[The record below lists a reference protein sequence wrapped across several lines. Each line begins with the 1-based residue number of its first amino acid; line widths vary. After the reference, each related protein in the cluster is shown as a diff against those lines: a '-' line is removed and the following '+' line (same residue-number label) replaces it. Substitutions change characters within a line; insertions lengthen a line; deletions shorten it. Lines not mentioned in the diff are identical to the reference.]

1 MFKKFAALTTAAALS
16 LGLAACGS
24 ETSSDQADGNGEDA
38 TTIRVATSPG
48 PYSELFQEGVAP
60 ILEEQG
66 YTLDYTNFTD
76 LNQADTA
83 LAEGSADLN
92 VEQHTA
98 WMNVFNEE
106 KNANLTSITE
116 VPTVPAGL
124 YSENYKDV
132 NEVADGQTVGIP
144 LDGSNKSR
152 AIHVLV
158 DAGWI
163 TLRDDADDTLLTE
176 ADIDENK
183 HNLKIEPMDSA
194 NLSRS
199 LPDLDWAVIPGSM
212 SYSAGLD
219 PNLQVFQENLRPELI
234 LVAVTT
240 EGKQDA
246 AWAKAVAEAY
256 RSEQFKQY
264 FDEHNENDYWFLPDS
279 LK

>member
-1 MFKKFAALTTAAALS
+1 MFKKITAVAMAGALT
-16 LGLAACGS
+16 LGLTACGS
-24 ETSSDQADGNGEDA
+24 SESSDGGDDQ
-38 TTIRVATSPG
+38 TIRVATSPG
-48 PYSELFQEGVAP
+48 PYSELFQNGVAP
-60 ILEEQG
+60 ILEKDG
-66 YTLDYTNFTD
+66 YELDFQNFTD
-76 LNQADTA
+76 LTQADTA

-98 WMNVFNEE
+98 WMNVFNKE
-106 KNANLTSITE
+106 KGGNLTAITE

-124 YSENYKDV
+124 YSQKHTSLD
-132 NEVADGQTVGIP
+132 EVADGQTVGIP

-158 DAGWI
+158 DAGWV
-163 TLRDDADDTLLTE
+163 TLRDDADETLLAE
-176 ADIDENK
+176 SDIADNP

-212 SYSAGLD
+212 SYSAKLD
-219 PNLQVFQENLRPELI
+219 PNLQLFQEELRPELI

-240 EGKQDA
+240 EDKKDA
-246 AWAKAVAEAY
+246 PWAKAVADAY
-256 RSEQFKQY
+256 RSDEFKEY
-264 FDEHNENDYWFLPDS
+264 FDSQNENDYWFLPDS

>member
-1 MFKKFAALTTAAALS
+1 MFKKIAAAVAAGSLV
-16 LGLAACGS
+16 LGLTACGS
-24 ETSSDQADGNGEDA
+24 SESTDA
-38 TTIRVATSPG
+38 GDDKTIRVATSPG
-48 PYSELFQEGVAP
+48 PYSELFQDGVAP
-60 ILEEQG
+60 ILEEEG
-66 YTLDYTNFTD
+66 YTVDVQNFTD
-76 LNQADTA
+76 LTQADTA

-106 KNANLTSITE
+106 KGANLASITE

-124 YSENYKDV
+124 YSEKHKSLDD
-132 NEVADGQTVGIP
+132 VADGQTVGVP

-152 AIHVLV
+152 ALHVLV

-163 TLRDDADDTLLTE
+163 TLRDDADEALLSE
-176 ADIDENK
+176 ADIAENP
-183 HNLKIEPMDSA
+183 HNLEIKPMDSA

-212 SYSAGLD
+212 SYSAKLD
-219 PNLQVFQENLRPELI
+219 PNLQVFQEDLRPELI

-240 EGKQDA
+240 EDKKDA
-246 AWAKAVAEAY
+246 PWAKAVAEAY
-256 RSEQFKQY
+256 RSDEFKEY
-264 FDEHNENDYWFLPDS
+264 FDSQNENDYWFLPDS

>member
-1 MFKKFAALTTAAALS
+1 MFKKIAAVTAAAALS
-16 LGLAACGS
+16 LGLVACGS
-24 ETSSDQADGNGEDA
+24 DDTATDA
-38 TTIRVATSPG
+38 AGTGDTKTIRVATSPG

-60 ILEEQG
+60 ILEKDG
-66 YTLDYTNFTD
+66 YTLEYTNFTD
-76 LNQADTA
+76 LTQADTA

-98 WMNVFNEE
+98 WMNVFNKE
-106 KNANLTSITE
+106 KGGNLVSITE

-124 YSENYKDV
+124 YSEKHEKLED
-132 NEVADGQTVGIP
+132 VADGQSVGIP

-163 TLRDDADDTLLTE
+163 TLRDDADEALLSE
-176 ADIDENK
+176 ADIDENP
-183 HNLKIEPMDSA
+183 HNLDIKPMDSA

-219 PNLQVFQENLRPELI
+219 PNLQRFQENLRPELI

-240 EGKQDA
+240 EGKQDTP
-246 AWAKAVAEAY
+246 WAKAVSEAY
-256 RSEQFKQY
+256 RSEEFKEY
-264 FDEHNENDYWFLPDS
+264 FDSQNTSNYWFLPDS

>member
-1 MFKKFAALTTAAALS
+1 MFKKIAAAVAAGSLV
-16 LGLAACGS
+16 LGLTACGS
-24 ETSSDQADGNGEDA
+24 GESTDA
-38 TTIRVATSPG
+38 GDDKTIRVATSPG
-48 PYSELFQEGVAP
+48 PYSELFQDGVAP
-60 ILEEQG
+60 ILEEEG
-66 YTLDYTNFTD
+66 YTVDVQNFTD
-76 LNQADTA
+76 LTQTDTA

-106 KNANLTSITE
+106 KGANLASITE

-124 YSENYKDV
+124 YSEKHKSLD
-132 NEVADGQTVGIP
+132 EVADGQTVGIP

-152 AIHVLV
+152 ALHVLV

-163 TLRDDADDTLLTE
+163 TLRDDADETLLAE
-176 ADIDENK
+176 SDIDENP
-183 HNLKIEPMDSA
+183 HNLEIKPMDSA

-212 SYSAGLD
+212 SYSAKLD
-219 PNLQVFQENLRPELI
+219 PNLQVFQEELRPELI

-240 EGKQDA
+240 EDKKDA
-246 AWAKAVAEAY
+246 PWANAVAEAY
-256 RSEQFKQY
+256 RSDEFKEF
-264 FDEHNENDYWFLPDS
+264 FDSQNENDYWFLPDS

>member
-1 MFKKFAALTTAAALS
+1 MFKKIAAVTAAAALS
-16 LGLAACGS
+16 LGLVACGS
-24 ETSSDQADGNGEDA
+24 DDTATDA
-38 TTIRVATSPG
+38 AGTGDTKTIRVATSPG

-60 ILEEQG
+60 ILEKDG
-66 YTLDYTNFTD
+66 YTLEYTNFTD
-76 LNQADTA
+76 LTQADTA
-83 LAEGSADLN
+83 LDEGSADLN

-106 KNANLTSITE
+106 KGGNLVSITE

-124 YSENYKDV
+124 YSEKHEKLED
-132 NEVADGQTVGIP
+132 VADGQSVGIP

-163 TLRDDADDTLLTE
+163 TLRDDADEALLSE
-176 ADIDENK
+176 ADIDENP
-183 HNLKIEPMDSA
+183 HNLDIKPMDSA

-219 PNLQVFQENLRPELI
+219 PNLQRFQENLRPELI

-240 EGKQDA
+240 EGKQDTP
-246 AWAKAVAEAY
+246 WAKAVSEAY
-256 RSEQFKQY
+256 RSEEFKEY
-264 FDEHNENDYWFLPDS
+264 FDSQNTNNYWFLPDS

>member
-1 MFKKFAALTTAAALS
+1 MFKKIAAAVAAGSLV
-16 LGLAACGS
+16 LGLTACGS
-24 ETSSDQADGNGEDA
+24 SESTDA
-38 TTIRVATSPG
+38 GDDKTIRVATSPG
-48 PYSELFQEGVAP
+48 PYSELFQDGVAP
-60 ILEEQG
+60 ILEEEG
-66 YTLDYTNFTD
+66 YTVDVQNFTD
-76 LNQADTA
+76 LTQADTA

-106 KNANLTSITE
+106 KGANLASITE

-124 YSENYKDV
+124 YSEKHKSLDD
-132 NEVADGQTVGIP
+132 VADGQTVGVP

-152 AIHVLV
+152 ALHVLV

-163 TLRDDADDTLLTE
+163 TLRDDADEALLSE
-176 ADIDENK
+176 ADIAENP
-183 HNLKIEPMDSA
+183 HNLEIKPMDSA

-212 SYSAGLD
+212 SYSAKLD
-219 PNLQVFQENLRPELI
+219 PNLQVFQEELRPELI

-240 EGKQDA
+240 EDKKDA
-246 AWAKAVAEAY
+246 PWANAVAEAY
-256 RSEQFKQY
+256 RSDEFKEF
-264 FDEHNENDYWFLPDS
+264 FDSQNENDYWFLPDS

>member
-1 MFKKFAALTTAAALS
+1 MLKKIAAMSAAAALS
-16 LGLAACGS
+16 LGLVACGS
-24 ETSSDQADGNGEDA
+24 DDTATDA
-38 TTIRVATSPG
+38 AGTGDTKTIRVATSPG

-60 ILEEQG
+60 ILEKDG
-66 YTLDYTNFTD
+66 YTLEYTNFTD
-76 LNQADTA
+76 LTQADTA

-98 WMNVFNEE
+98 WMNVFNKE
-106 KNANLTSITE
+106 KGGNLVSITE

-124 YSENYKDV
+124 YSEKHEKLED
-132 NEVADGQTVGIP
+132 VADGQSVGIP

-163 TLRDDADDTLLTE
+163 TLRDDADEALLSE
-176 ADIDENK
+176 ADIDENP
-183 HNLKIEPMDSA
+183 HNLDIKPMDSA

-219 PNLQVFQENLRPELI
+219 PNLQRFQENLRPELI

-240 EGKQDA
+240 EGKQDTP
-246 AWAKAVAEAY
+246 WAKAVSEAY
-256 RSEQFKQY
+256 RSEEFKEY
-264 FDEHNENDYWFLPDS
+264 FDSQNTNNYWFLPDS

>member
-1 MFKKFAALTTAAALS
+1 MFKKIAAVTAAAALS
-16 LGLAACGS
+16 LGLVACGS
-24 ETSSDQADGNGEDA
+24 DDTATDA
-38 TTIRVATSPG
+38 AGTGDTKTIRVATSPG

-60 ILEEQG
+60 ILEKDG
-66 YTLDYTNFTD
+66 YTLEYTNFTD
-76 LNQADTA
+76 LTQADTA

-98 WMNVFNEE
+98 WMNVFNKE
-106 KNANLTSITE
+106 KGGNLVSITE

-124 YSENYKDV
+124 YSEKHEKLED
-132 NEVADGQTVGIP
+132 VADGQSVGIP

-163 TLRDDADDTLLTE
+163 TLRDDADEALLSE
-176 ADIDENK
+176 ADIDENP
-183 HNLKIEPMDSA
+183 HNLDIKPMDSA

-219 PNLQVFQENLRPELI
+219 PNLQRFQENLRPELI

-240 EGKQDA
+240 EGKQDTP
-246 AWAKAVAEAY
+246 WAKAVSEAY
-256 RSEQFKQY
+256 RSEEFKKY
-264 FDEHNENDYWFLPDS
+264 FDSQNTNNYWFLPDS

>member
-1 MFKKFAALTTAAALS
+1 MFKKIAAVTAAAALS
-16 LGLAACGS
+16 LGLVACGS
-24 ETSSDQADGNGEDA
+24 DDTATDA
-38 TTIRVATSPG
+38 AGTGDTKTIRVATSPG

-60 ILEEQG
+60 ILEKDG
-66 YTLDYTNFTD
+66 YTLEYTNFTD
-76 LNQADTA
+76 LTQADTA

-98 WMNVFNEE
+98 WMNVFNKE
-106 KNANLTSITE
+106 KGGNLVSITE

-124 YSENYKDV
+124 YSEKHEKLED
-132 NEVADGQTVGIP
+132 VADGQSVGIP

-163 TLRDDADDTLLTE
+163 TLRDDADEALLSE
-176 ADIDENK
+176 ADIAENP
-183 HNLKIEPMDSA
+183 HNLDIKPMDSA

-219 PNLQVFQENLRPELI
+219 PNLQRFQENLRPELI

-240 EGKQDA
+240 EGKQDTP
-246 AWAKAVAEAY
+246 WAKAVSEAY
-256 RSEQFKQY
+256 RSEEFKEY
-264 FDEHNENDYWFLPDS
+264 FDSQNTNNYWFLPDS

>member
-1 MFKKFAALTTAAALS
+1 MFKKITAVAMAGALT
-16 LGLAACGS
+16 LGLTACGS
-24 ETSSDQADGNGEDA
+24 SESSDGGDDQ
-38 TTIRVATSPG
+38 TIRVATSPG
-48 PYSELFQEGVAP
+48 PYSELFQNGVAP
-60 ILEEQG
+60 ILEKKG
-66 YTLDYTNFTD
+66 YELDFQNFTD
-76 LNQADTA
+76 LTQADTA

-98 WMNVFNEE
+98 WMNVFNKE
-106 KNANLTSITE
+106 KGGNLTSITE

-124 YSENYKDV
+124 YSQKHTSLD
-132 NEVADGQTVGIP
+132 EVADGQSVGIP

-152 AIHVLV
+152 ALHVLV

-163 TLRDDADDTLLTE
+163 TLRDDADETLLAE
-176 ADIDENK
+176 SDIADNP

-212 SYSAGLD
+212 SYSAKLD
-219 PNLQVFQENLRPELI
+219 PNLQLFQENLRPELI

-240 EGKQDA
+240 EDKKDA
-246 AWAKAVAEAY
+246 EWAKAVAEAY
-256 RSEQFKQY
+256 RSDEFKEY
-264 FDEHNENDYWFLPDS
+264 FDSQNENDYWFLPDS

>member
-1 MFKKFAALTTAAALS
+1 MFKKIAAAVAAGSLV
-16 LGLAACGS
+16 LGLTACGS
-24 ETSSDQADGNGEDA
+24 SESTDA
-38 TTIRVATSPG
+38 GDDKTIRVATSPG
-48 PYSELFQEGVAP
+48 PYSELFQDGVAP
-60 ILEEQG
+60 ILEEEG
-66 YTLDYTNFTD
+66 YTVDAQNFTD
-76 LNQADTA
+76 LTQADTA

-106 KNANLTSITE
+106 KGANLTSITE

-124 YSENYKDV
+124 YSEKHKSLD
-132 NEVADGQTVGIP
+132 EVADGQTVGIP

-152 AIHVLV
+152 ALHVLV

-163 TLRDDADDTLLTE
+163 TLRDDADETLLAE
-176 ADIDENK
+176 SDIDENP
-183 HNLKIEPMDSA
+183 HNLEIKPMDSA

-212 SYSAGLD
+212 SYSAKLD
-219 PNLQVFQENLRPELI
+219 PNLQVFQEELRPELI

-240 EGKQDA
+240 EDKKDA
-246 AWAKAVAEAY
+246 PWANAVAEAY
-256 RSEQFKQY
+256 RSDEFKEF
-264 FDEHNENDYWFLPDS
+264 FDSQNENDYWFLPDS

>member
-48 PYSELFQEGVAP
+48 PYSELFQEGVSP

-124 YSENYKDV
+124 YSENYQDV

>member
-1 MFKKFAALTTAAALS
+1 MFKKIATAVAAGSLV
-16 LGLAACGS
+16 LGLTACGS
-24 ETSSDQADGNGEDA
+24 SESTDA
-38 TTIRVATSPG
+38 GDDKTIRVATSPG
-48 PYSELFQEGVAP
+48 PYSELFQDGVVP
-60 ILEEQG
+60 ILEEEG
-66 YTLDYTNFTD
+66 YTVDVQNFTD
-76 LNQADTA
+76 LTQADTA

-106 KNANLTSITE
+106 KGANLASITE

-124 YSENYKDV
+124 YSEKHKSLDD
-132 NEVADGQTVGIP
+132 VADGQTVGVP

-152 AIHVLV
+152 ALHVLV

-163 TLRDDADDTLLTE
+163 TLRDDADEALLAE
-176 ADIDENK
+176 SDIAESP
-183 HNLKIEPMDSA
+183 HNLEIKPMDSA

-212 SYSAGLD
+212 SYSAKLD
-219 PNLQVFQENLRPELI
+219 PNLQLFQEELRPELI

-240 EGKQDA
+240 EDKKDA
-246 AWAKAVAEAY
+246 PWAKAVAQAY
-256 RSEQFKQY
+256 RSDEFKEY
-264 FDEHNENDYWFLPDS
+264 FNSQNENNYWFLPDS

>member
-1 MFKKFAALTTAAALS
+1 MLRKIAAVSTAAALS
-16 LGLAACGS
+16 FGLVACGS
-24 ETSSDQADGNGEDA
+24 DDASSDPAGTGD
-38 TTIRVATSPG
+38 TKTIRVATSPG

-60 ILEEQG
+60 ILEKDG
-66 YTLDYTNFTD
+66 YTLEYTNFTD
-76 LNQADTA
+76 LTQADTA
-83 LAEGSADLN
+83 LAEGNADLN

-98 WMNVFNEE
+98 WLEVFNKE
-106 KNANLTSITE
+106 KNANLVSITE

-124 YSENYKDV
+124 YSEKHEKLED
-132 NEVADGQTVGIP
+132 VADGQTVGIP

-163 TLRDDADDTLLTE
+163 TLRDDADEALLSE
-176 ADIDENK
+176 ADIAENP
-183 HNLKIEPMDSA
+183 HNLDIKPMDSA

-219 PNLQVFQENLRPELI
+219 PNLQRFQENLRPELI

-240 EGKQDA
+240 EGKQDTP
-246 AWAKAVAEAY
+246 WAKAVSEAY
-256 RSEQFKQY
+256 RSEEFKKY
-264 FDEHNENDYWFLPDS
+264 FDSQNTNNYWFFPDS
-279 LK
+279 LN

>member
-1 MFKKFAALTTAAALS
+1 MFKKIAAAVAAGSLV
-16 LGLAACGS
+16 LGLTACGS
-24 ETSSDQADGNGEDA
+24 SESTDA
-38 TTIRVATSPG
+38 GDDKTIRVATSPG
-48 PYSELFQEGVAP
+48 PYSELFQDGVAP
-60 ILEEQG
+60 ILEEEG
-66 YTLDYTNFTD
+66 YTVDVQNFTD
-76 LNQADTA
+76 LTQADTA

-106 KNANLTSITE
+106 KGANLTSITE

-124 YSENYKDV
+124 YSEKHTSLD
-132 NEVADGQTVGIP
+132 EVADGQTVGIP

-152 AIHVLV
+152 ALHVLV

-163 TLRDDADDTLLTE
+163 TLRDDAAETLLAE
-176 ADIDENK
+176 SDIDENP
-183 HNLKIEPMDSA
+183 HNLEITPMDSA

-212 SYSAGLD
+212 SYAAKLD
-219 PNLQVFQENLRPELI
+219 PNLQVFQEELRPELI

-240 EGKQDA
+240 EDKKDA
-246 AWAKAVAEAY
+246 PWAKAVADAY
-256 RSEQFKQY
+256 RSDEFKEY
-264 FDEHNENDYWFLPDS
+264 FDSQNENDYWFLPDS

>member
-1 MFKKFAALTTAAALS
+1 MFKKIAAAVAAGSLV
-16 LGLAACGS
+16 LGLTACGS
-24 ETSSDQADGNGEDA
+24 SESTDA
-38 TTIRVATSPG
+38 GDDKTIRVATSPG
-48 PYSELFQEGVAP
+48 PYSELFQDGVAP
-60 ILEEQG
+60 ILEEEG
-66 YTLDYTNFTD
+66 YTVDVQNFTD
-76 LNQADTA
+76 LTQADTA

-106 KNANLTSITE
+106 KGANLASITE

-124 YSENYKDV
+124 YSEKHKSLDD
-132 NEVADGQTVGIP
+132 VADGQTVGVP

-152 AIHVLV
+152 ALHVLV

-163 TLRDDADDTLLTE
+163 TLRDDADEALLAE
-176 ADIDENK
+176 SDIAENP
-183 HNLKIEPMDSA
+183 HNLEIKPMDSA

-212 SYSAGLD
+212 SYSAKLD
-219 PNLQVFQENLRPELI
+219 PNLQLFQEELRPELI

-240 EGKQDA
+240 EDKKDA
-246 AWAKAVAEAY
+246 PWAKAVAEAY
-256 RSEQFKQY
+256 RSDEFKEY
-264 FDEHNENDYWFLPDS
+264 FNSQNENNYWFLPDS

>member
-1 MFKKFAALTTAAALS
+1 MFKKIAAAVAAGSLV
-16 LGLAACGS
+16 LGLTACGS
-24 ETSSDQADGNGEDA
+24 SESNDGGDD

-60 ILEEQG
+60 ILEEEG
-66 YTLDYTNFTD
+66 YTVDVQNFTD
-76 LNQADTA
+76 LTQADTA

-106 KNANLTSITE
+106 KGANLTSITE

-124 YSENYKDV
+124 YSEKHKSLD
-132 NEVADGQTVGIP
+132 EIADGQTVGIP

-152 AIHVLV
+152 ALHVLV

-163 TLRDDADDTLLTE
+163 TLRDDADEALLAE
-176 ADIDENK
+176 SDIAENP
-183 HNLKIEPMDSA
+183 HNLEIKPMDSA

-212 SYSAGLD
+212 SYSAKLD
-219 PNLQVFQENLRPELI
+219 PNLQLFQEELRPELI

-240 EGKQDA
+240 EDKKDA
-246 AWAKAVAEAY
+246 PWAKAVAEAY
-256 RSEQFKQY
+256 RSDEFKEY
-264 FDEHNENDYWFLPDS
+264 FDSENENDYWLLPDS

>member
-1 MFKKFAALTTAAALS
+1 MFKKIAATVAAGSLV
-16 LGLAACGS
+16 LGLTACGS
-24 ETSSDQADGNGEDA
+24 SESTDA
-38 TTIRVATSPG
+38 GDDKTIRVATSPG
-48 PYSELFQEGVAP
+48 PYSELFQDGVAP
-60 ILEEQG
+60 ILEEEG
-66 YTLDYTNFTD
+66 YKVDVQNFTD
-76 LNQADTA
+76 LTQADTA

-106 KNANLTSITE
+106 KGANLASITE

-124 YSENYKDV
+124 YSEKHKSLD
-132 NEVADGQTVGIP
+132 EVADGQTVGVP

-152 AIHVLV
+152 ALHVLV

-163 TLRDDADDTLLTE
+163 TLRDDADEALLAE
-176 ADIDENK
+176 SDIAENP
-183 HNLKIEPMDSA
+183 HNLEIKPMDSA

-212 SYSAGLD
+212 SYSAKLD
-219 PNLQVFQENLRPELI
+219 PNLQLFQEELRPELI

-240 EGKQDA
+240 EDKKDA
-246 AWAKAVAEAY
+246 PWAKAVAEAY
-256 RSEQFKQY
+256 RSDEFKEY
-264 FDEHNENDYWFLPDS
+264 FDSQNENDYWFLPDS

>member
-1 MFKKFAALTTAAALS
+1 MFKKIAAVTAAAALS
-16 LGLAACGS
+16 LGLVACGS
-24 ETSSDQADGNGEDA
+24 DDTATDA
-38 TTIRVATSPG
+38 AGTGHTKTIRVATSPG

-60 ILEEQG
+60 ILEKDG
-66 YTLDYTNFTD
+66 YTLEYTNFTD
-76 LNQADTA
+76 LTQADTA
-83 LAEGSADLN
+83 LDEGSADLN

-98 WMNVFNEE
+98 WMNVFNKE
-106 KNANLTSITE
+106 KRGNLVSITE

-124 YSENYKDV
+124 YSEKHEKLED
-132 NEVADGQTVGIP
+132 VADGQSVGIP

-163 TLRDDADDTLLTE
+163 TLRDDADEALLSE
-176 ADIDENK
+176 ADIDENP
-183 HNLKIEPMDSA
+183 HNLDIKPMDSA

-219 PNLQVFQENLRPELI
+219 PNLQRFQENLRPELI

-240 EGKQDA
+240 EGKQDTP
-246 AWAKAVAEAY
+246 WAKAVSEAY
-256 RSEQFKQY
+256 RSEEFKKY
-264 FDEHNENDYWFLPDS
+264 FDSQNTNNYWFLPDS